1 MQFSGPIVR
10 PATDAD
16 SVFIEV
22 TVGCTHDACTF
33 CNFYKGYPFRVVDI
47 EKIEGDLQEASRLY
61 PHAKRAWASGGNP
74 LALSMDRLTEIG
86 KLFKKYLP
94 EANIATYGRI
104 NDFYQKSV
112 EDLRQLKELGF
123 NDIVIG
129 IESGD
134 DEVLEAVNKGYTAED
149 IVRECKKIEE
159 AGMDYR
165 VIYLGG
171 LAGLGKAVISAKRSA
186 EIWNQIHPHYM
197 YLTTVSVLPDT
208 ELYEEMKAGKFTE
221 ETELE
226 RIQEFREFLR
236 NLNNKITVYAV
247 TSTNGVTFRARL
259 PEEKNK
265 LIQELDKFIL
275 NYSKEYEEAMQ
286 WRRSVTRTV

>member
-236 NLNNKITVYAV
+236 NLNNKITVDAV

-259 PEEKNK
+259 PEE
-265 LIQELDKFIL
+265 
-275 NYSKEYEEAMQ
+275 S
-286 WRRSVTRTV
+286 